1 MVRYKTTKT
10 NNSLNKKN
18 KKENKK
24 ITFKVQNN
32 LCTDAQKNKKTK

>member
-18 KKENKK
+18 KKENKTK
-24 ITFKVQNN
+24 KTFKVQNN
-32 LCTDAQKNKKTK
+32 LCTDAQKNKK

>member
-18 KKENKK
+18 KKRKK
-24 ITFKVQNN
+24 KLLKSKQN
-32 LCTDAQKNKKTK
+32 LCPTAQKKNKNKK